1 MHTATRRFA
10 LFSWVV
16 LAGSPFASA
25 SRAYALAEPAAEAT
39 TPIPDDLMPE
49 EKRFIEVF
57 RKAAA
62 SVVYITTSSVQRDFF
77 SLDVYEVPHGTG
89 SGFLW
94 DKAGHV
100 VTNFHVVQGGDAF
113 EVTLSDHTTVPAQLV
128 GAAPDK
134 DLAVL
139 QIKMPPEKL
148 TPLETGRSRD
158 LLVGQRVLAVGNP
171 FGLDHSLSVGVVSAL
186 GRELKSPGGRT
197 IRDIIQTDAAINPGN
212 SGGPLLDSRGRLIGV
227 NSAIYSPSGAFAGIG
242 FAIPIDTVHRLIPQL
257 IATGSP
263 VQPGIGI
270 SLLSDAYSA
279 RLKVEGAIIYEVA
292 RNSAGAKAG
301 LVGLHRVRRGGLE
314 LGDRIV
320 KVDGK
325 LIKGGDALLDAFE
338 AAGVGQS
345 VVLTVVRGTAT
356 REVKVTLEED

>member
-1 MHTATRRFA
+1 MRTSFTRWGFLGLA
-10 LFSWVV
+10 L
-16 LAGSPFASA
+16 LGLDLTHAPP
-25 SRAYALAEPAAEAT
+25 AYALGSPAAEPA
-39 TPIPDDLMPE
+39 TPIPDDLLPE

-62 SVVYITTSSVQRDFF
+62 SVVYITTSSMQRDLF
-77 SLDVYEVPHGTG
+77 SLDAYSVPQGTG

-94 DKAGHV
+94 DTAGHV
-100 VTNFHVVQGGDAF
+100 VTNFHVVQGGDSF
-113 EVTLSDHTTVPAQLV
+113 EVTLADHTTVPAQLI

-139 QIKMPPEKL
+139 QIKVPAERL
-148 TPLETGRSRD
+148 TPLETGRSHD

-212 SGGPLLDSRGRLIGV
+212 SGGPLLDSRGRLVGV

-242 FAIPIDTVHRLIPQL
+242 FAIPIDTVRRMIPQL

-263 VQPGIGI
+263 VQPGIGV
-270 SLLSDAYSA
+270 SLLSDAFSA
-279 RLKVEGAIIYEVA
+279 RLGVEGAVIYEVV
-292 RNSAGAKAG
+292 RNSSGARAG

-320 KVDGK
+320 KVNGAPV
-325 LIKGGDALLDAFE
+325 KGGDALLDAFE
-338 AAGVGQS
+338 SAGIGQT
-345 VVLTVVRGTAT
+345 VVLTVVRGGAT
-356 REVKVTLEED
+356 REVKVPLEED